1 MVTDHKTLLDDARRE
16 IEELTP
22 ADAMTRVGRADTVF
36 VDLRDWLEIERDGA
50 VPGAFH
56 MPRGNLEFWIDPT
69 SPYHKP
75 VFASGKRFV
84 FYCSAGW
91 RSALATQAAQRMG
104 LAPVCHVAG
113 GFGAWREA
121 GGPVESA
128 TARKEQETKEKTS

>member
-1 MVTDHKTLLDDARRE
+1 MAIDHKTLLDDARRE

-22 ADAMTRVGRADTVF
+22 AQAMARVGRDDTVF
-36 VDLRDWLEIERDGA
+36 VDLRDGLEIERDGA

-121 GGPVESA
+121 GGPVETA
-128 TARKEQETKEKTS
+128 AARKEREAKEKAP

>member
-1 MVTDHKTLLDDARRE
+1 MSINHKTLLDQARAE
-16 IEELTP
+16 IVELTP
-22 ADAMTRVGRADTVF
+22 VDAMARLGRDDTLF

-75 VFASGKRFV
+75 IFASGKRFV

-91 RSALATQAAQRMG
+91 RSALSAQTAQKMG
-104 LAPVCHVAG
+104 LNPVCHIAG

-128 TARKEQETKEKTS
+128 AARKTREAKEKAP